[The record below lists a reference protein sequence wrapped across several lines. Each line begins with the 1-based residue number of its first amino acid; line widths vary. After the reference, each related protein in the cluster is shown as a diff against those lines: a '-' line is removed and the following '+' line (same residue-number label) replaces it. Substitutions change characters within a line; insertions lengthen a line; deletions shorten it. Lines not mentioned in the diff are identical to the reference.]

1 MKIQLKI
8 IPLVTLSA
16 ILMLNIAN
24 ANVNTSTEVETTPST
39 NNTQTTNAPQ
49 PTEQAKTQYSYGNTM
64 AFYVGQSYVGSM
76 SSALQDYYFGKKI
89 DLNKNNGWLFG
100 LSYAKESFKNVFTE
114 LSFNYSS
121 FKYNMSKTNL
131 TSTETQGKSSTYL
144 TTYNYDIAINN
155 YYRVNAH
162 ALVNTYMPI
171 SNNTLNTVL
180 ANFNPYF
187 GLGLGLEIINPVYGN
202 TNTNANAKVELPDNA
217 YIAYLFNIVTGFTYN
232 INAKHYV
239 GFNYTYSLKNKEVMF
254 NEFNSYNTS
263 NLKLSYGF
271 RF

>member
-1 MKIQLKI
+1 MKIQLKTI
-8 IPLVTLSA
+8 TLVTLSA
-16 ILMLNIAN
+16 ILMLNLAN
-24 ANVNTSTEVETTPST
+24 ANVNNTEST
-39 NNTQTTNAPQ
+39 NTQNTQNTTATQ
-49 PTEQAKTQYSYGNTM
+49 PTKTQKNQYSYGNTV
-64 AFYVGQSYVGSM
+64 AFYVGQSYVGNM

-114 LSFNYSS
+114 LSFNYSL
-121 FKYNMSKTNL
+121 FKYNTSKTNL
-131 TSTETQGKSSTYL
+131 TSAEIQGKSSTYL
-144 TTYNYDIAINN
+144 TAYNYDIAINN
-155 YYRVNAH
+155 YYKVNTH
-162 ALVNTYMPI
+162 ALVNKYMPI
-171 SNNTLNTVL
+171 SNNTLNTIL

-202 TNTNANAKVELPDNA
+202 TTANNTKVTLPDNA
-217 YIAYLFNIVTGFTYN
+217 YIAYLFNIVAGFTYN
-232 INAKHYV
+232 VNAKHYI

-254 NEFNSYNTS
+254 NEFNSYNTA